1 MKAMNIVVT
10 GGAGFIGSRLCSE
23 LCKTNNVVSI
33 DNYSS
38 GTKDNHVS
46 KVIYFRGDAKD
57 ISKHVP
63 KTFKPDVIFHFGE
76 YSRVENSVDDYQVV
90 IESNLCSL
98 HSILQ
103 YCQSWDSK
111 LIYAGSSTKFAVDTN
126 ESIQTPYSFS
136 KRVNTEHVQ
145 LFANLYGLK
154 HAIVYFY
161 NVYGPGEIS
170 SGKYSTVIAK
180 FLKLKQHQNWLP
192 VTSPGTQRR
201 NFTHIDDVVA
211 ALIKVAE
218 CGNGDGFGIGADTS
232 YSILDIVELMGCEAR
247 LTPEK
252 QGNRLDAK
260 LITSKTKALGWEP
273 QKNLK
278 SYLKNIIDDQKKLK

>member
-1 MKAMNIVVT
+1 MRGKNIVVT
-10 GGAGFIGSRLCSE
+10 GGAGFIGSRLCLE
-23 LCKTNNVVSI
+23 LSQYNNVLSI

-38 GTKDNHVS
+38 GTIHNHVL
-46 KVIYFRGDAKD
+46 KVIYVKSDAKD

-63 KTFKPDVIFHFGE
+63 ETFKPDIVFHFGE

-103 YCQSWDSK
+103 SCHGWGAK
-111 LIYAGSSTKFAVDTN
+111 LIYAGSSTKFAVDTE
-126 ESIQTPYSFS
+126 ESVQTPYTFS

-154 HAIVYFY
+154 HAVVYFY

-170 SGKYSTVIAK
+170 SGKYATVIAK
-180 FLKLKQHQNWLP
+180 FLKLKQYQDWLP

-201 NFTHIDDVVA
+201 NFTHIDDVVS
-211 ALIKVAE
+211 ALVKVAE
-218 CGNGDGFGIGADTS
+218 CGNGDGFGIGADVS
-232 YSILDIVELMGCEAR
+232 YSVLDIVELLDCKAR
-247 LTPEK
+247 MKPEK

-260 LITSKTKALGWEP
+260 LITRKTKALGWAP
-273 QKNLK
+273 QKSLEF
-278 SYLKNIIDDQKKLK
+278 YLKNTIDDQKKLK